1 MNMPW
6 HIFMAVV
13 NTTAQMEKEEQEQY
27 EKQNS
32 STNFNSFINP
42 ESFMRDF
49 NSNFSSMKSQFNF

>member
-1 MNMPW
+1 
-6 HIFMAVV
+6 MAVV

-42 ESFMRDF
+42 DSFIKDI
-49 NSNFSSMKSQFNF
+49 NSNFSSMKNQFNF